1 MSAPSR
7 SALLALLLMVSAAGP
22 AFAQANLAPGAGLS
36 GPRVALERLL
46 ALNAAS
52 HLNGPEGRAL
62 LTGELASLDRPS
74 IGPLV
79 PPDALVAL
87 TGGKAVARIPAHGD
101 DAPDLY
107 LYLRQGPDGHWTI
120 EAARTLALTGLTR
133 ELRRM
138 LRAIP
143 HRTADLEA
151 GLRNAELTLAS
162 DQALRTWFAENRAS
176 LERLRG
182 IAEGGGT
189 PPDEVER
196 VVESPQVTRLLG
208 DLHAILVRISHV
220 GVVSVTIGGILD
232 NSVGFLHAPNP
243 AVVPA
248 IDPSDHI
255 WIEPVGD
262 GWYLFKTT

>member
-1 MSAPSR
+1 MSRTSR
-7 SALLALLLMVSAAGP
+7 RALLALLLLLAAAAP
-22 AFAQANLAPGAGLS
+22 AFAQANLAPGADLS
-36 GPRVALERLL
+36 GPRAALERLL

-52 HLNGPEGRAL
+52 EMNGPEGRAL
-62 LTGELASLDRPS
+62 LTGELAPSNRPS
-74 IGPLV
+74 VGPLI

-138 LRAIP
+138 LRAMP

-151 GLRNAELTLAS
+151 ALRNAELTLAS
-162 DQALRTWFAENRAS
+162 DRALRIWFGENCGA
-176 LERLRG
+176 LERLRR

-189 PPDEVER
+189 PPDEVDR
-196 VVESPQVTRLLG
+196 VVETPQSTRLLG
-208 DLHAILVRISHV
+208 ELHAILLRISRA
-220 GVVSVTIGGILD
+220 GVVSVTIGGVLD

-243 AVVPA
+243 AAVPA